1 MSTTTAPDWAT
12 KATRDQGLDCL
23 KLAQTALA
31 RAQQEIEYLLE
42 VYDNAE
48 SDSDRARTLNR
59 SIEFLLPFLANNLRV
74 DLLAQRQADLLVLAK
89 TEKPA

>member
-1 MSTTTAPDWAT
+1 MNTTTHDWAI
-12 KATRDQGLDCL
+12 KATRDQGRDCL
-23 KLAQTALA
+23 QQAHSALG

-48 SDSDRARTLNR
+48 SDTDRARTLNR
-59 SIEFLLPFLANNLRV
+59 CIEFMLPFLANNLRV

>member
-1 MSTTTAPDWAT
+1 MSTTKPDWAI

-23 KLAQTALA
+23 KLAQTALG

-42 VYDNAE
+42 VYENAE
-48 SDSDRARTLNR
+48 SDLDRARTLNR

-89 TEKPA
+89 TEKAA